1 MKNISLLGRILYALP
16 FAVLGL
22 NHYFMVDFYT
32 GMLSSFIPGG
42 VYTVFLT
49 GFIMIAAAVFIIIK
63 RFVKEATLALAIL
76 LCLYILTIH
85 IPHLFDSQIQLQ
97 QVLMPMFKDISL
109 LGGSL
114 LILSM
119 CNENRKMKQ
128 S

>member
-1 MKNISLLGRILYALP
+1 MKNVSLAGRILFALP
-16 FAVLGL
+16 FAILGL
-22 NHYFMVDFYT
+22 NHYLMIDFYT

-49 GFIMIAAAVFIIIK
+49 GFLMIAASVFIIMK
-63 RFVKEATLALAIL
+63 KFVKEATLTLAIL
-76 LCLYILTIH
+76 LILYIVTIH
-85 IPHLFDSQIQLQ
+85 VPHLIQGVLDYKT
-97 QVLMPMFKDISL
+97 VLMAMLKDVSL

-119 CNENRKMKQ
+119 CNAEKK

>member
-1 MKNISLLGRILYALP
+1 MKNVSLIGRILFALP

-22 NHYFMVDFYT
+22 NHYFMVDYYT

-63 RFVKEATLALAIL
+63 RFVKEATLALAVL

-85 IPHLFDSQIQLQ
+85 IPHLFDAQIELQ

-119 CNENRKMKQ
+119 CDGNKKTKNT
-128 S
+128 

>member
-1 MKNISLLGRILYALP
+1 MKNISLTGRILYALP
-16 FAVLGL
+16 FAILGL
-22 NHYFMVDFYT
+22 NHYLMVDYYT

-49 GFIMIAAAVFIIIK
+49 GFLMIAAAVFIILRK
-63 RFVKEATLALAIL
+63 FVKAATLTLAIL
-76 LCLYILTIH
+76 LALYILTIH
-85 IPHLFDSQIQLQ
+85 IPHLFIGDFELA
-97 QVLMPMFKDISL
+97 QVLMPMLKDVSL

-119 CNENRKMKQ
+119 CNNEK